1 MSIMSSTSLCNCF
14 DFFFFFLSTWFLE
27 SSHRSKRPNK
37 AEAALYFPS
46 GPNKSNTDGQGFIS
60 LTWRR
65 GGKLIGIFTF
75 CQHCVGSSNMGVK
88 RRVNSF
94 PLTLAAQEKLQRPA
108 LKISAKWIWKDE
120 SLICLN
126 FACAVYFHAAF
137 PTSSANSFYFSFHH
151 HFQVQKVPVSP
162 YLCLGE

>member
-1 MSIMSSTSLCNCF
+1 MSSTFLCDCW
-14 DFFFFFLSTWFLE
+14 DFFSLVDLTVSNPHIAAEKATRL
-27 SSHRSKRPNK
+27 RPIWTS
-37 AEAALYFPS
+37 LL
-46 GPNKSNTDGQGFIS
+46 GRIKSDTDGQGFIS

-75 CQHCVGSSNMGVK
+75 CQHCVGSSNTGVK
-88 RRVNSF
+88 QRVNSF
-94 PLTLAAQEKLQRPA
+94 PPPTLAAQEKLQRPA

-137 PTSSANSFYFSFHH
+137 PTSSANSFYFPFHH
-151 HFQVQKVPVSP
+151 HFQVQKVPVSV